1 MSSED
6 NFIESGIDTIK
17 ILTIIFVVLKVLG
30 LIQWSWL
37 WVFSPI
43 WIMCGLALAYFVIL
57 GIIAIIIHILTSL
70 KKK

>member
-1 MSSED
+1 MSSEND
-6 NFIESGIDTIK
+6 LIESVIDTMK
-17 ILTIIFVVLKVLG
+17 ILIIIFVVLKVLG

-43 WIMCGLALAYFVIL
+43 WIMCGLALAYLVIL
-57 GIIAIIIHILTSL
+57 GIIAIITYIVTSS

>member
-43 WIMCGLALAYFVIL
+43 WIIGIL
-57 GIIAIIIHILTSL
+57 AIISSIFKNI
-70 KKK
+70 

>member
-6 NFIESGIDTIK
+6 NFIKSGIDTIK
-17 ILTIIFVVLKVLG
+17 ILTIIFVALKVLG

-43 WIMCGLALAYFVIL
+43 WII
-57 GIIAIIIHILTSL
+57 GIFGYY
-70 KKK
+70 K

>member
-37 WVFSPI
+37 WVLSPI
-43 WIMCGLALAYFVIL
+43 WIIGIL
-57 GIIAIIIHILTSL
+57 GIINSIFKNI
-70 KKK
+70 